1 MSRYRL
7 FGVLIEVEPDG
18 YWRPAAET
26 EWGRA
31 LASGYLA
38 CCLRLSMLLAGRE
51 AVLRLDEVPQ
61 ESRDTKKL

>member
-26 EWGRA
+26 EWGRT

-38 CCLRLSMLLAGRE
+38 CGLRLSMLIAGKDCRLWLERE
-51 AVLRLDEVPQ
+51 
-61 ESRDTKKL
+61 